1 MTYEEMKQYA
11 DDHWKSVVLCRECKH
26 LRLCDS
32 LNDWCSLLNVRV
44 IDDFW
49 CGYGEKKG
57 KRK

>member
-1 MTYEEMKQYA
+1 MTDEEMKKYV
-11 DDHWKSVVLCRECKH
+11 DDHWKCVVYCKECKH

-49 CGYGEKKG
+49 CGYGEK
-57 KRK
+57 RK

>member
-1 MTYEEMKQYA
+1 MTDEEMKQYV
-11 DDHWKSVVLCRECKH
+11 DDHWKCVVYCKECKH

-49 CGYGEKKG
+49 CGYGEK
-57 KRK
+57 RK